1 MFFISTFLD
10 PQRIRQW
17 RSDDYVAGSQNIKK
31 PFQYGIIIWS
41 SLRYGQQCILDFIYT
56 YRAGNVNVYT
66 PVYFEERICFFH
78 CQKYVRLQFEEMKDL
93 DMVEEIGKID
103 TMSLSQL
110 FEMLK
115 G

>member
-1 MFFISTFLD
+1 M
-10 PQRIRQW
+10 
-17 RSDDYVAGSQNIKK
+17 
-31 PFQYGIIIWS
+31 
-41 SLRYGQQCILDFIYT
+41 
-56 YRAGNVNVYT
+56 YT

-103 TMSLSQL
+103 TMSLSQW